1 MAKLNQIIAISP
13 SKKSEGKRLLTE
25 AYKRLQKGELFNGIV
40 RTYKPLDDEGETFP
54 DERKQMQYSVAQA
67 IEEAREALTDLMNVV
82 ATQDVANTAAKSD
95 VEVDGVTILSNVP
108 VTHLLFLEKQVV
120 DILTFVRHIPTLDPA
135 EEWRYDDNSD
145 CYASV
150 PASSNKSKKIPKV
163 IVKYEATPEHPAQV
177 EMIQEDVKVGEWKT
191 IKFSGAIPAADKNDL
206 VNRIAKLQDALKFAR
221 ERANSSD
228 VTSVRF
234 GEQVLDYIFGA
245 KV

>member
-40 RTYKPLDDEGETFP
+40 KTYQPSDDEGDTFP
-54 DERKQMQYSVAQA
+54 DERKQIQYSVAQA

-82 ATQDVANTAAKSD
+82 AIQDVANTAAKAD
-95 VEVDGVTILSNVP
+95 VSVDSVTILSNVP
-108 VTHLLFLEKQVV
+108 VTHLLFLEKQAT

-135 EEWRYDDNSD
+135 EQWHYDDAAD
-145 CYASV
+145 CYAST
-150 PASSNKSKKIPKV
+150 PAASNKSKKVPKV
-163 IVKYEATPEHPAQV
+163 VVKYDATPEHPAQV

-191 IKFSGAIPAADKNDL
+191 IKFSGAIPASEKNEL
-206 VNRIAKLQDALKFAR
+206 VNRITKLQDALKFAR
-221 ERANSSD
+221 EQANSAD
-228 VTSVRF
+228 VTDVRY